1 MVEDSGQ
8 AEAAQTVPL
17 LEERLAVERRVVE
30 TGRVRVRLSTATKD
44 AMVRET
50 LRGERVEVDR
60 VPVGRE
66 VTEAPVVREEEN
78 GTVLVVPVLEEVL
91 VVERRLVLKEELR
104 IRRVSTTEIIEQTVA
119 LRQQAATVE
128 RLLTAV
134 PQDGSDPETRRRD
147 VGDDGD
153 DR

>member
-17 LEERLAVERRVVE
+17 PEERLAVGRRVVE
-30 TGRVRVRLSTATKD
+30 TGRVRVRLSTATED
-44 AMVRET
+44 AVVRET
-50 LRGERVEVDR
+50 LRGERVEVER
-60 VPVGRE
+60 LPVGRA
-66 VTEAPVVREEEN
+66 VTAAPAVREEDN
-78 GTVLVVPVLEEVL
+78 GAVLVVPVLEEVL

-104 IRRVSTTEIIEQTVA
+104 IRRVATAETIEQTVA
-119 LRQQAATVE
+119 LRRQAATVE
-128 RLLTAV
+128 RLPTAV
-134 PQDGSDPETRRRD
+134 PQDGPDPETRRHD